1 MHNKK
6 NITIG
11 FDLGIASVGWAI
23 IDSPT
28 SKIIDWGTRTFE
40 ERKTANER
48 RAFRSIRRNIRRKAY
63 RNQRFINLILKYKD
77 LFELKNI
84 SDIQRA
90 NKKDAENYE
99 KIISFFTEIYKKC
112 AAKHSNILEVKV
124 KALDSKIEKLDLIW
138 ILHDYLENRGFFYDL
153 EEENVADKYE
163 GIEHP
168 SILLYDFFKKNGF
181 FKSNSSIS
189 KDLGGYS
196 FSNLQW
202 VNEIKKL
209 FEVQEINQ
217 EFSEKFLNLFS
228 SVRDYAKGPGSEH
241 SASEYGIFQKDEN
254 GKVTK
259 KYDNIWDK
267 TIGKCS
273 FYVEKN
279 RSPVNYPSYEIFNL
293 LNQLINLST
302 DLKTTN
308 KEIWQLSSNDRNE
321 LLDELLKVKENAKI
335 ISISLKKNE
344 IKKII
349 LKYFEFEK
357 SDIDDQD
364 TIEGRKIINEEPT
377 TKLEVTKHLLA
388 TIYSH
393 SSDSNWINIKNIL
406 DFLPFLDEICIIL
419 DREKSRGQ
427 DEVLK
432 KLTEK
437 NIFEELKI
445 DSEKQLD
452 FVKSIFSNTKFNF
465 KKIGSFSL
473 KAIRLFLPKMFE
485 QNKNSEFLKWKDEEI
500 KKEWEEQKSKLGKTD
515 KKTKY
520 LNPRIFQDEIISPG
534 TKNTF
539 EQAVLVLNQIIK
551 KYSKKNIIDAIIIES
566 PRVKNDKKTIE
577 EIKKR
582 NKKGKGKTL
591 EKLFQILNLKNRG
604 YKLSDLETKPG
615 KLLDKLRFYHQ
626 QDGTNLYTL
635 DEINIHD
642 LIKNSQNYEIDHIIP
657 YSMSYD
663 DSWANK
669 ILTTKAENLN
679 KGKLIASEYIKTKGE
694 KFYKEYFE
702 KAKELFG
709 KKNKV
714 NKNAKKLDP
723 YVDLDEDSANNRFR
737 FLTLQDY
744 DEFQVEFLARNLN
757 DTRYSTKLF
766 YHALIEHF
774 ENNEF
779 FTYIDENSSKHK
791 VKISTIKGHVT
802 KYFRK
807 KPVQKNNGSNE
818 NLDNNKPEKIEKNR
832 ENNEHHAVDA
842 AIVAIIGNE
851 NPQIANLLTLV
862 DNKNDKKFLFH
873 DENHKENIETGELV
887 KIPKFEAKK
896 LKKVEDLTKIIREKY
911 EEAKKHIP
919 IKFSRKTRTIL
930 NGGLS
935 DETLY
940 GFKYDEKKD
949 KYFKIIKKKLV
960 TSKNEELKK
969 YFENPFGKKADGK
982 SEYTVLMAQSHL
994 SEFNKLKEI
1003 FEKYDGSKNKSGNAF
1018 IEYMND
1024 LALKEPTLK
1033 AEIESAK
1040 SVEKLLYYNYKP
1052 SDELTYYN
1060 NISNKSFKRFYKNI
1074 RIIEYKSIP
1083 IKFKILSKHDGGKS
1097 FKDTLL
1103 SLYSLVYKVYEN
1115 GKESYKSIPVTSQM
1129 RKFGTNELDFLD
1141 ENLYNKEKLDIYKS
1155 DFPKPI
1161 PVNCKPIF
1169 TLKKGL
1175 ILKKKSL
1182 DIDDFKETKETE
1194 EGNYYFIS
1202 AISKRF
1208 NRDTAYGLKPLK
1220 FNVVKL
1226 DSEPSTNSIFKEY
1239 IPIHLDELGNE
1250 YPVKIKEHTDDEKLM
1265 CTIK

>member
-23 IDSPT
+23 IDSTT
-28 SKIIDWGTRTFE
+28 SKILDWGTRTFE

-48 RAFRSIRRNIRRKAY
+48 RAFRSTRRNIRRKVY

-90 NKKDAENYE
+90 NRKDAENYE
-99 KIISFFTEIYKKC
+99 KIISFFTEIYRKC

-181 FKSNSSIS
+181 FKSNSSIP

-209 FEVQEINQ
+209 FEVQEINP
-217 EFSEKFLNLFS
+217 EFSEKFLNLFT

-241 SASEYGIFQKDEN
+241 SASEYGIFQKDEK
-254 GKVTK
+254 GKVFK

-273 FYVEKN
+273 FFVEEN

-308 KEIWQLSSNDRNE
+308 KKIWQLSSNDRNE

-349 LKYFEFEK
+349 LKDFGFEK
-357 SDIDDQD
+357 SNVDDQD
-364 TIEGRKIINEEPT
+364 TIEGRKIIKEEPT

-393 SSDSNWINIKNIL
+393 SSDSNWININNIL
-406 DFLPFLDEICIIL
+406 EFLPFLDEICIIL

-427 DEVLK
+427 DEIFK

-437 NIFEELKI
+437 NIFGKLKI

-465 KKIGSFSL
+465 KKIGNFSL
-473 KAIRLFLPKMFE
+473 KAIDEFLPKMFE
-485 QNKNSEFLKWKDEEI
+485 QNKNSEYLKWKDEEI
-500 KKEWEEQKSKLGKTD
+500 RKKWEEQKSKLGKTD

-551 KYSKKNIIDAIIIES
+551 KYSKENIIDAIIIES
-566 PRVKNDKKTIE
+566 PREKNDKKTIE
-577 EIKKR
+577 EIKERYK
-582 NKKGKGKTL
+582 NGKGKNL
-591 EKLFQILNLKNRG
+591 EKLFKILNLENKG
-604 YKLSDLETKPG
+604 YKLSDLETKPAR
-615 KLLDKLRFYHQ
+615 LLEKLRLYHQ
-626 QDGTNLYTL
+626 QDGINLYTL
-635 DEINIHD
+635 EKIVIDD
-642 LIKNSQNYEIDHIIP
+642 LINNSQIYEIDHIIP

-663 DSWANK
+663 DSQANK
-669 ILTTKAENLN
+669 ILTTKAENLK
-679 KGKLIASEYIKTKGE
+679 KGKLIASEYIKAKGD
-694 KFYKEYFE
+694 KFYNEYYE
-702 KAKELFG
+702 KVKELFN
-709 KKNKV
+709 KKNNT
-714 NKNAKKLDP
+714 NKTNKKTKKIDY
-723 YVDLDEDSANNRFR
+723 YVDLDEDSAKNRFR
-737 FLTLQDY
+737 FLTLEDY

-779 FTYIDENSSKHK
+779 FTYIDENSSTHK

-802 KYFRK
+802 RYFRK
-807 KPVQKNNGSNE
+807 KANNI
-818 NLDNNKPEKIEKNR
+818 NNQEIEKNR

-851 NPQIANLLTLV
+851 NRQIANLLTLA
-862 DNKNDKKFLFH
+862 DNKNDKKFLLH

-887 KIPKFEAKK
+887 KISKFEVDK
-896 LKKVEDLTKIIREKY
+896 LAKVEDLKKIIQEKY
-911 EEAKKHIP
+911 EEAKNHIP
-919 IKFSRKTRTIL
+919 IKFSRKIRNII

-940 GFKYDEKKD
+940 GFKYDEKED
-949 KYFKIIKKKLV
+949 KYFKFIKKNLV
-960 TSKNEELKK
+960 TTENKDLRK
-969 YFENPFGKKADGK
+969 YFKNPFGKKADGE
-982 SEYTVLMAQSHL
+982 SEYTVLMSQSHL

-1003 FEKYDGSKNKSGNAF
+1003 FEKYNGFRKDTGKAF
-1018 IEYMND
+1018 VEYMND
-1024 LALKEPTLK
+1024 LASKEPTLK

-1040 SVEKLLYYNYKP
+1040 AVDKLLYYNYKS
-1052 SDELTYYN
+1052 SDEFTYYD
-1060 NISNKSFKRFYKNI
+1060 NINNKSFKRFYKNI
-1074 RIIEYKSIP
+1074 KIIEYKSIP
-1083 IKFKILSKHDGGKS
+1083 IKFKIVSKHDGGKS
-1097 FKDTLL
+1097 FKDKLF
-1103 SLYSLVYKVYEN
+1103 SLYSLVYKVYEK
-1115 GKESYKSIPVTSQM
+1115 GKAIYKSIPVTSQM
-1129 RKFGTNELDFLD
+1129 RKFGISEFDFLD

-1155 DFPKPI
+1155 DFEKPI

-1169 TLKKGL
+1169 VLKKGS

-1182 DIDDFKETKETE
+1182 DIDDFKKTKDTE
-1194 EGNYYFIS
+1194 KEKYYFIS
-1202 AISKRF
+1202 SMTKSD
-1208 NRDTAYGLKPLK
+1208 NVDTVYGLRPLNFK
-1220 FNVVKL
+1220 IERAV
-1226 DSEPSTNSIFKEY
+1226 PHTTNPIFKQY

>member
-23 IDSPT
+23 IDSTT
-28 SKIIDWGTRTFE
+28 SKILDWGTRTFE

-48 RAFRSIRRNIRRKAY
+48 RAFRSIRRNIRRKVY

-168 SILLYDFFKKNGF
+168 SILLHDFFKKNGF

-209 FEVQEINQ
+209 FEVQEINP

-241 SASEYGIFQKDEN
+241 SASEYGIFQKDGEN
-254 GKVTK
+254 VVK

-273 FYVEKN
+273 FFVEKN

-293 LNQLINLST
+293 LNQLINLSSE
-302 DLKTTN
+302 LKTEH
-308 KEIWQLSSNDRNE
+308 KKIWQLNSNDRNE

-349 LKYFEFEK
+349 LKDFGFEK

-364 TIEGRKIINEEPT
+364 TIEGRKIIKEEPT

-393 SSDSNWINIKNIL
+393 SSDSNWININNIL
-406 DFLPFLDEICIIL
+406 KFLPYLDEICVIL

-437 NIFEELKI
+437 NIFEVLKI

-465 KKIGSFSL
+465 KKIGNFSL
-473 KAIRLFLPKMFE
+473 DAINLFLPKMFE
-485 QNKNSEFLKWKDEEI
+485 QNKNSEYLKWKDEEI
-500 KKEWEEQKSKLGKTD
+500 RKEWEIQKSKLGKSD

-551 KYSKKNIIDAIIIES
+551 KYSKENIIDAIVIES

-582 NKKGKGKTL
+582 NKSGKNKNL
-591 EKLFQILNLKNRG
+591 EKLFKILNLENGG
-604 YKLSDLETKPG
+604 YKLSDLERKPG
-615 KLLDKLRFYHQ
+615 LLERLRFYHQ
-626 QDGTNLYTL
+626 QDGIDLYRL
-635 DEINIHD
+635 KKIDIDD
-642 LIKNSQNYEIDHIIP
+642 LIKNSQDYQIDHIIP

-669 ILTTKAENLN
+669 ILTKATEN
-679 KGKLIASEYIKTKGE
+679 
-694 KFYKEYFE
+694 
-702 KAKELFG
+702 
-709 KKNKV
+709 
-714 NKNAKKLDP
+714 
-723 YVDLDEDSANNRFR
+723 
-737 FLTLQDY
+737 
-744 DEFQVEFLARNLN
+744 
-757 DTRYSTKLF
+757 
-766 YHALIEHF
+766 
-774 ENNEF
+774 
-779 FTYIDENSSKHK
+779 
-791 VKISTIKGHVT
+791 
-802 KYFRK
+802 
-807 KPVQKNNGSNE
+807 QK
-818 NLDNNKPEKIEKNR
+818 
-832 ENNEHHAVDA
+832 
-842 AIVAIIGNE
+842 
-851 NPQIANLLTLV
+851 
-862 DNKNDKKFLFH
+862 
-873 DENHKENIETGELV
+873 KEN
-887 KIPKFEAKK
+887 
-896 LKKVEDLTKIIREKY
+896 
-911 EEAKKHIP
+911 
-919 IKFSRKTRTIL
+919 
-930 NGGLS
+930 
-935 DETLY
+935 
-940 GFKYDEKKD
+940 
-949 KYFKIIKKKLV
+949 
-960 TSKNEELKK
+960 
-969 YFENPFGKKADGK
+969 
-982 SEYTVLMAQSHL
+982 
-994 SEFNKLKEI
+994 
-1003 FEKYDGSKNKSGNAF
+1003 
-1018 IEYMND
+1018 
-1024 LALKEPTLK
+1024 
-1033 AEIESAK
+1033 
-1040 SVEKLLYYNYKP
+1040 
-1052 SDELTYYN
+1052 
-1060 NISNKSFKRFYKNI
+1060 
-1074 RIIEYKSIP
+1074 
-1083 IKFKILSKHDGGKS
+1083 
-1097 FKDTLL
+1097 
-1103 SLYSLVYKVYEN
+1103 
-1115 GKESYKSIPVTSQM
+1115 
-1129 RKFGTNELDFLD
+1129 
-1141 ENLYNKEKLDIYKS
+1141 
-1155 DFPKPI
+1155 
-1161 PVNCKPIF
+1161 
-1169 TLKKGL
+1169 
-1175 ILKKKSL
+1175 
-1182 DIDDFKETKETE
+1182 
-1194 EGNYYFIS
+1194 
-1202 AISKRF
+1202 
-1208 NRDTAYGLKPLK
+1208 
-1220 FNVVKL
+1220 
-1226 DSEPSTNSIFKEY
+1226 
-1239 IPIHLDELGNE
+1239 
-1250 YPVKIKEHTDDEKLM
+1250 
-1265 CTIK
+1265 

>member
-1 MHNKK
+1 MYNKK

-23 IDSPT
+23 IDSTT
-28 SKIIDWGTRTFE
+28 SKILDWGTRTFE

-77 LFELKNI
+77 LFELENI

-90 NKKDAENYE
+90 NRKDAENYE

-168 SILLYDFFKKNGF
+168 SILLHDFFKKNGF

-209 FEVQEINQ
+209 FEVQEINPK
-217 EFSEKFLNLFS
+217 FSEKFLNLFS

-241 SASEYGIFQKDEN
+241 SASEYGIFQKD
-254 GKVTK
+254 GKNVVK

-273 FYVEKN
+273 FFVEKN

-293 LNQLINLST
+293 LNQLINLSSE
-302 DLKTTN
+302 LKTEH
-308 KEIWQLSSNDRNE
+308 KKIWQLNSNDRNE

-349 LKYFEFEK
+349 LKYFGFEK

-364 TIEGRKIINEEPT
+364 TIEGRKIIKEEPT

-393 SSDSNWINIKNIL
+393 SPDSNWININNIL
-406 DFLPFLDEICIIL
+406 KFLPYLDKICIIL

-437 NIFEELKI
+437 NIFEVLKI

-465 KKIGSFSL
+465 KKIGNFSL
-473 KAIRLFLPKMFE
+473 DAINLFLPKMFE
-485 QNKNSEFLKWKDEEI
+485 QNKNSEYLKWKDEEI
-500 KKEWEEQKSKLGKTD
+500 TKEWEIQKSKLGKTD

-551 KYSKKNIIDAIIIES
+551 KYSKENIIDAIVIES

-582 NKKGKGKTL
+582 NKSGKNKNL
-591 EKLFQILNLKNRG
+591 EKLFKILNLENGG
-604 YKLSDLETKPG
+604 YKLSDLERKPG
-615 KLLDKLRFYHQ
+615 LLERLRFYHQ
-626 QDGTNLYTL
+626 QDGIDLYTL
-635 DEINIHD
+635 DKIVIDD
-642 LIKNSQNYEIDHIIP
+642 LINNSQKKYEIDHIIP

-669 ILTTKAENLN
+669 ILTEAAENQK

-702 KAKELFG
+702 KAKELFD
-709 KKNKV
+709 KKNK
-714 NKNAKKLDP
+714 KTKKLDP
-723 YVDLDEDSANNRFR
+723 YVDLDEDSAKNRFR

-766 YHALIEHF
+766 YHALVEHF
-774 ENNEF
+774 ENNDF
-779 FTYIDENSSKHK
+779 FTYTDENSNKHK

-807 KPVQKNNGSNE
+807 KANNI
-818 NLDNNKPEKIEKNR
+818 NNQEIEKNR

-851 NPQIANLLTLV
+851 NRQIANLLTLA
-862 DNKNDKKFLFH
+862 DNKNDKKFLLH

-887 KIPKFEAKK
+887 KISKFEVDK
-896 LKKVEDLTKIIREKY
+896 LKKVEDLKKIIREKY
-911 EEAKKHIP
+911 EEAKKHTP

-940 GFKYDEKKD
+940 GFKYDEKED

-1003 FEKYDGSKNKSGNAF
+1003 FEKYNGFSNKSGNAF

-1052 SDELTYYN
+1052 SDQLTYYDN
-1060 NISNKSFKRFYKNI
+1060 TSNKSFKRFYKNI

-1208 NRDTAYGLKPLK
+1208 NRDTAYGLKPLRL
-1220 FNVVKL
+1220 NVVKL

>member
-11 FDLGIASVGWAI
+11 FDLGIASIGWAI
-23 IDSPT
+23 IDSTT
-28 SKIIDWGTRTFE
+28 SKILDWGTRTFE

-48 RAFRSIRRNIRRKAY
+48 RAFRSTRRNIRRKAY

-90 NKKDAENYE
+90 NKKDTENYE

-181 FKSNSSIS
+181 FKSNSSIP

-209 FEVQEINQ
+209 FEVQEINP
-217 EFSEKFLNLFS
+217 EFSEKFLNLFT

-241 SASEYGIFQKDEN
+241 SASEYGIFQKDEK
-254 GKVTK
+254 GKVFK

-273 FYVEKN
+273 FFVEEN

-308 KEIWQLSSNDRNE
+308 KKIWQLSSNDRNE
-321 LLDELLKVKENAKI
+321 LLDELLKVKEKAKI

-349 LKYFEFEK
+349 LKDFGFEK

-364 TIEGRKIINEEPT
+364 TIEGRKIIKEEPT

-393 SSDSNWINIKNIL
+393 SSDSNWININNIL
-406 DFLPFLDEICIIL
+406 EFLPYLDAICIIL

-437 NIFEELKI
+437 NIFEVLKI
-445 DSEKQLD
+445 DREKQLD

-465 KKIGSFSL
+465 KKIGNFSL
-473 KAIRLFLPKMFE
+473 KAIREFLPKMFE
-485 QNKNSEFLKWKDEEI
+485 QNKNSEYLKWKDEEI
-500 KKEWEEQKSKLGKTD
+500 RRKWEEQKSKLGKTD

-551 KYSKKNIIDAIIIES
+551 KYSKENIIDAIIIES
-566 PRVKNDKKTIE
+566 PREKNDKKTIE

-591 EKLFQILNLKNRG
+591 EKLFQILNLENKG
-604 YKLSDLETKPG
+604 YKLSDLETKPA
-615 KLLDKLRFYHQ
+615 KLLDRLRFYHQ
-626 QDGTNLYTL
+626 QDGIDLYTL
-635 DEINIHD
+635 DKINID
-642 LIKNSQNYEIDHIIP
+642 QLINGSQKYEIEHIIP

-663 DSWANK
+663 NSQANK
-669 ILTTKAENLN
+669 ILTEKAENLK
-679 KGKLIASEYIKTKGE
+679 KGKLIASEYIKRNGDE
-694 KFYKEYFE
+694 FYNKYYE
-702 KAKELFG
+702 KAKELFINKY
-709 KKNKV
+709 KKNK
-714 NKNAKKLDP
+714 KLDS
-723 YVDLDEDSANNRFR
+723 YVDLDEDSAKNRFR

-766 YHALIEHF
+766 YHALVEHF

-802 KYFRK
+802 KYFRA
-807 KPVQKNNGSNE
+807 KPVQKNNGPNE
-818 NLDNNKPEKIEKNR
+818 NLNNNKPEKIEKNR

-842 AIVAIIGNE
+842 AIVAIIGNK
-851 NPQIANLLTLV
+851 NPQIANLLTLA
-862 DNKNDKKFLFH
+862 DNKTDKKFLLH
-873 DENHKENIETGELV
+873 DENYKENIETGELV
-887 KIPKFEAKK
+887 KIPKFEVDK
-896 LKKVEDLTKIIREKY
+896 LAKVEDLKKIIQEKY
-911 EEAKKHIP
+911 EEAKKHTA

-940 GFKYDEKKD
+940 GFKYDEKED

-1003 FEKYDGSKNKSGNAF
+1003 FEKYNGFSNKTGNAF
-1018 IEYMND
+1018 VEYMND

-1040 SVEKLLYYNYKP
+1040 SVEKLLYYNFKP
-1052 SDELTYYN
+1052 SDQFTYHD
-1060 NISNKSFKRFYKNI
+1060 NINNKSFKRFYKNI

-1097 FKDTLL
+1097 FKDTLF

-1129 RKFGTNELDFLD
+1129 RNFGIDEFDFLD

-1155 DFPKPI
+1155 DFAKPI
-1161 PVNCKPIF
+1161 PVNCKPVF
-1169 TLKKGL
+1169 VLKKGS

-1202 AISKRF
+1202 TISKRF

-1220 FNVVKL
+1220 LSVVKPVA
-1226 DSEPSTNSIFKEY
+1226 EPSTNPIFKEY

>member
-23 IDSPT
+23 IDSTT
-28 SKIIDWGTRTFE
+28 SKILDWGTRTFE

-77 LFELKNI
+77 LFELENI

-90 NKKDAENYE
+90 NRKDAENYE
-99 KIISFFTEIYKKC
+99 KITSFFTEIYKKC

-202 VNEIKKL
+202 ANEIKKL
-209 FEVQEINQ
+209 FEVQEINP

-241 SASEYGIFQKDEN
+241 SASEYGIFQKD
-254 GKVTK
+254 GKNVVK

-273 FYVEKN
+273 FFVEEN

-293 LNQLINLST
+293 LNQLINLSSE
-302 DLKTTN
+302 LKTEH
-308 KEIWQLSSNDRNE
+308 KKIWQLNSNDRNE

-349 LKYFEFEK
+349 LKDFGFEK

-364 TIEGRKIINEEPT
+364 TIEGRKIIKEEPT

-393 SSDSNWINIKNIL
+393 SSDSNWININNIL
-406 DFLPFLDEICIIL
+406 KFLPYLDEICVIL

-437 NIFEELKI
+437 NIFEVLKI
-445 DSEKQLD
+445 DSEKQLG

-465 KKIGSFSL
+465 KKIGNFSL
-473 KAIRLFLPKMFE
+473 DAINLFLPKMFE
-485 QNKNSEFLKWKDEEI
+485 QNKNSEYLKWKDEGI
-500 KKEWEEQKSKLGKTD
+500 RKEWEIQKSKLGKTD

-551 KYSKKNIIDAIIIES
+551 KYSKENIIDAIVIES

-582 NKKGKGKTL
+582 NKSGKNKNL
-591 EKLFQILNLKNRG
+591 EKLFKILNLENGG
-604 YKLSDLETKPG
+604 YKLSDLERKPG
-615 KLLDKLRFYHQ
+615 LLERLRFYHQ
-626 QDGTNLYTL
+626 QDGIDLYTL
-635 DEINIHD
+635 DKIVIDD
-642 LIKNSQNYEIDHIIP
+642 LINNSQKKYEIDHIIP

-669 ILTTKAENLN
+669 ILTEAAENQK

-702 KAKELFG
+702 KAKELFD
-709 KKNKV
+709 KKNK
-714 NKNAKKLDP
+714 KTKKLDP
-723 YVDLDEDSANNRFR
+723 YVDLDEDSAKNRFR

-766 YHALIEHF
+766 YHALVEHF

-779 FTYIDENSSKHK
+779 FTYTDENSNKHK

-807 KPVQKNNGSNE
+807 KANNI
-818 NLDNNKPEKIEKNR
+818 NNQEIEKNR

-851 NPQIANLLTLV
+851 NRQIANLLTLA
-862 DNKNDKKFLFH
+862 DNKNDKKFLLH

-887 KIPKFEAKK
+887 KISKFEVDK
-896 LKKVEDLTKIIREKY
+896 LKKVEDLKKIIREKY
-911 EEAKKHIP
+911 EEAKKHTP

-940 GFKYDEKKD
+940 GFKYDEKED

-969 YFENPFGKKADGK
+969 YFENPFGKKTDGK

-1003 FEKYDGSKNKSGNAF
+1003 FEKYNGFSNKTGNAF
-1018 IEYMND
+1018 VEYMND

-1033 AEIESAK
+1033 AEIESAN
-1040 SVEKLLYYNYKP
+1040 SVKKLLYYNYKP
-1052 SDELTYYN
+1052 ADDFTYYDNIN
-1060 NISNKSFKRFYKNI
+1060 NKNLKRFYKNI

-1097 FKDTLL
+1097 FKDDLF
-1103 SLYSLVYKVYEN
+1103 SLYSLVYKVYEK
-1115 GKESYKSIPVTSQM
+1115 GKEIYKSIPINSLT
-1129 RKFGTNELDFLD
+1129 RKFGTDELDFLD
-1141 ENLYNKEKLDIYKS
+1141 ENLYNKEKLDTYKS
-1155 DFPKPI
+1155 NFKKPI
-1161 PVNCKPIF
+1161 PINCKPIF
-1169 TLKKGL
+1169 ALKKGS

-1182 DIDDFKETKETE
+1182 DIDDFKETEETE
-1194 EGNYYFIS
+1194 EGKYYFIS
-1202 AISKRF
+1202 KISKRF
-1208 NRDTAYGLKPLK
+1208 NSDTGYGLKPLT
-1220 FNVVKL
+1220 FNV
-1226 DSEPSTNSIFKEY
+1226 SEAVVEVPTNSIFQQY

-1250 YPVKIKEHTDDEKLM
+1250 YPIKIKEHTDDEKLM

>member
-23 IDSPT
+23 IDSTT
-28 SKIIDWGTRTFE
+28 SKILDWGTRTFE

-77 LFELKNI
+77 LFELENI
-84 SDIQRA
+84 SDIQRV
-90 NKKDAENYE
+90 NKKDTENYE
-99 KIISFFTEIYKKC
+99 KITSFFTEIYRKC

-163 GIEHP
+163 GMEHP

-181 FKSNSSIS
+181 FKSNSSIP

-209 FEVQEINQ
+209 FEVQEINP

-254 GKVTK
+254 GIVTK
-259 KYDNIWDK
+259 KYKNIWDK

-273 FYVEKN
+273 FFVEEN

-302 DLKTTN
+302 DLKTEN
-308 KEIWQLSSNDRNE
+308 KKIWQLSLNDRNE

-349 LKYFEFEK
+349 LKDFGFEK

-364 TIEGRKIINEEPT
+364 TIQGRKIIKEEPT
-377 TKLEVTKHLLA
+377 TELKVTKHLLA

-393 SSDSNWINIKNIL
+393 SSDSNWININNIL
-406 DFLPFLDEICIIL
+406 KFLPYLDEISKIL

-437 NIFEELKI
+437 NIFEVLKI

-465 KKIGSFSL
+465 KKIGNFSL
-473 KAIRLFLPKMFE
+473 EAIRLFLPKMFE

-500 KKEWEEQKSKLGKTD
+500 RKEWEIQKSKLGKSD

-551 KYSKKNIIDAIIIES
+551 KYSKENIIDAIVVES
-566 PRVKNDKKTIE
+566 PREKNDKKTIE

-582 NKKGKGKTL
+582 NKAGKDKNL
-591 EKLFQILNLKNRG
+591 KKLFQILDLENKG
-604 YKLSDLETKPG
+604 YRLSYLETKPA
-615 KLLDKLRFYHQ
+615 KLLDRLRLYHQ
-626 QDGTNLYTL
+626 QDGIDLYTL
-635 DEINIHD
+635 DKINIDD
-642 LIKNSQNYEIDHIIP
+642 LIENRQKQYDIEHIIP

-663 DSWANK
+663 NSQANK
-669 ILTTKAENLN
+669 ILTEKAENLK
-679 KGKLIASEYIKTKGE
+679 KGKLIASEYIKTKGDEFYNKYYE
-694 KFYKEYFE
+694 KV
-702 KAKELFG
+702 KELFG
-709 KKNKV
+709 KQNK
-714 NKNAKKLDP
+714 KTKKLDS
-723 YVDLDEDSANNRFR
+723 YVDLDEYSAKNRFR

-766 YHALIEHF
+766 YHALIDHF

-779 FTYIDENSSKHK
+779 FTYTDENSNKHK

-802 KYFRK
+802 RYFRK
-807 KPVQKNNGSNE
+807 EANNI
-818 NLDNNKPEKIEKNR
+818 NKPEIEKNR

-851 NPQIANLLTLV
+851 NRQIANLLTLA
-862 DNKNDKKFLFH
+862 DNKNDKKFILH

-887 KIPKFEAKK
+887 KISKFEVDK
-896 LKKVEDLTKIIREKY
+896 LKKVEHLTKIIREKY
-911 EEAKKHIP
+911 EEAKKHTP

-940 GFKYDEKKD
+940 GFKYDEKED

-960 TSKNEELKK
+960 ASKNEELKK

-1003 FEKYDGSKNKSGNAF
+1003 FEKYNGFSNKSGNAF
-1018 IEYMND
+1018 VEYMND

-1033 AEIESAK
+1033 VEIESAK

-1052 SDELTYYN
+1052 SDQFTYYDN
-1060 NISNKSFKRFYKNI
+1060 TNNKSFKRFCKNI

-1169 TLKKGL
+1169 VLKKGL
-1175 ILKKKSL
+1175 ILKEKSL
-1182 DIDDFKETKETE
+1182 DTDDFKQTKETE
-1194 EGNYYFIS
+1194 EGKYYFIS
-1202 AISKRF
+1202 TISKRL

-1220 FNVVKL
+1220 LNVVKPVV
-1226 DSEPSTNSIFKEY
+1226 EPSTNPIFQQY

>member
-84 SDIQRA
+84 SEIQRA

-112 AAKHSNILEVKV
+112 VAKYSNILEVKV

-181 FKSNSSIS
+181 FKSNSSIP

-209 FEVQEINQ
+209 FEVQEINP
-217 EFSEKFLNLFS
+217 EFSEKFLNLFTS
-228 SVRDYAKGPGSEH
+228 IRDYAKGPGSEH

-254 GKVTK
+254 GKVFK

-273 FYVEKN
+273 FFVEEN

-308 KEIWQLSSNDRNE
+308 KKIWQLSSNDRNE

-349 LKYFEFEK
+349 LKDFVFEK

-364 TIEGRKIINEEPT
+364 TIEGRKIIKEEPT

-393 SSDSNWINIKNIL
+393 SSDSNWININNIL
-406 DFLPFLDEICIIL
+406 QFLPYLDAICIIL

-427 DEVLK
+427 DEVFK

-437 NIFEELKI
+437 NIFEKLKI

-465 KKIGSFSL
+465 KKIGNFSL
-473 KAIRLFLPKMFE
+473 DAINLFLPKMFE
-485 QNKNSEFLKWKDEEI
+485 QNKNSEYLKWKDEEI
-500 KKEWEEQKSKLGKTD
+500 RRKWEEQKAKLGKTD

-551 KYSKKNIIDAIIIES
+551 KYSKENIIDAIVIES
-566 PRVKNDKKTIE
+566 PREKNDKKTIE

-582 NKKGKGKTL
+582 NKSGKDKNL
-591 EKLFQILNLKNRG
+591 KKLFQILNLENKG
-604 YKLSDLETKPG
+604 YKLSDLETKPAR
-615 KLLDKLRFYHQ
+615 LLDKLRFYYQ
-626 QDGTNLYTL
+626 QDGIDLYAL
-635 DEINIHD
+635 DKIDIHD
-642 LIKNSQNYEIDHIIP
+642 LINNSQKYEIDHIIP

-663 DSWANK
+663 NSQANK
-669 ILTTKAENLN
+669 ILTTKAENLK

-694 KFYKEYFE
+694 KFYKEYSE
-702 KAKELFG
+702 KAKDLFG

-723 YVDLDEDSANNRFR
+723 YVDLDEDSAKNRFR

-766 YHALIEHF
+766 YHALIDHF

-802 KYFRK
+802 RYFRTK
-807 KPVQKNNGSNE
+807 ANYI
-818 NLDNNKPEKIEKNR
+818 NKQEIEKNR

-842 AIVAIIGNE
+842 AIVAIIGNK
-851 NPQIANLLTLV
+851 NHRIANLLTLA
-862 DNKNDKKFLFH
+862 DNKNDKKFILH

-887 KIPKFEAKK
+887 KISRFEVEK
-896 LKKVEDLTKIIREKY
+896 LAKVEDLKKIIQEKY
-911 EEAKKHIP
+911 EEAKNHTP
-919 IKFSRKTRTIL
+919 IKFSRKIRNIS

-935 DETLY
+935 DQTLY
-940 GFKYDEKKD
+940 GFKYDEKED
-949 KYFKIIKKKLV
+949 KYFKFIKKNLV
-960 TSKNEELKK
+960 TTENKDLRK
-969 YFENPFGKKADGK
+969 YFENPFGKTVGKKGVEK

-1003 FEKYDGSKNKSGNAF
+1003 FEKYNGFSKDTGKAF
-1018 IEYMND
+1018 VEYMND
-1024 LALKEPTLK
+1024 LASKEPTLK

-1040 SVEKLLYYNYKP
+1040 SVGKLLYYNYKL
-1052 SDELTYYN
+1052 SDEFTYYDNIN
-1060 NISNKSFKRFYKNI
+1060 NKNFKRFYKNI
-1074 RIIEYKSIP
+1074 KIIEYKSIP

-1097 FKDTLL
+1097 FKDSLF

-1115 GKESYKSIPVTSQM
+1115 GKEIYKSIPVTSEI
-1129 RKFGTNELDFLD
+1129 RKFGINEFDFLD

-1155 DFPKPI
+1155 DFAKSI
-1161 PVNCKPIF
+1161 PVNCKPVF
-1169 TLKKGL
+1169 ALKKGT
-1175 ILKKKSL
+1175 ILKKTSL
-1182 DIDDFKETKETE
+1182 DIDDFQETKETE

-1202 AISKRF
+1202 TISKRL
-1208 NRDTAYGLKPLK
+1208 NNDTRYGLKPLK
-1220 FNVVKL
+1220 LNVVKTVA
-1226 DSEPSTNSIFKEY
+1226 EPPTNSIFQQY
-1239 IPIHLDELGNE
+1239 IPIHLDELGKE
-1250 YPVKIKEHTDDEKLM
+1250 YPIKIKEHTDDEKLM

>member
-28 SKIIDWGTRTFE
+28 SKILDWGTRTFE

-63 RNQRFINLILKYKD
+63 RNQKFINLILKYKD
-77 LFELKNI
+77 LFELENI
-84 SDIQRA
+84 SDIQRV
-90 NKKDAENYE
+90 NKKDTENYE
-99 KIISFFTEIYKKC
+99 KILSLFTEIYKKC

-181 FKSNSSIS
+181 FKSNSSIP

-209 FEVQEINQ
+209 FEVQEINP
-217 EFSEKFLNLFS
+217 EFSEKFLNIFS

-254 GKVTK
+254 GKVAK

-273 FYVEKN
+273 FFVEKN

-293 LNQLINLST
+293 LNQLINLSS
-302 DLKTTN
+302 DLKTEH
-308 KEIWQLSSNDRNE
+308 KKIWQLSSNDRNQ
-321 LLDELLKVKENAKI
+321 LLDELLKVNEKAKI

-349 LKYFEFEK
+349 LKDLGFKK
-357 SDIDDQD
+357 SGIDDED
-364 TIEGRKIINEEPT
+364 TIEGRKIIKEEPT

-393 SSDSNWINIKNIL
+393 SSDSNWININNIL
-406 DFLPFLDEICIIL
+406 EFLPFLDEICIIL
-419 DREKSRGQ
+419 DQEKSRGQ

-432 KLTEK
+432 KLIEK
-437 NIFEELKI
+437 NIFEKLKI

-465 KKIGSFSL
+465 KKIGNFSL
-473 KAIRLFLPKMFE
+473 DAIREFLPKMFQ

-500 KKEWEEQKSKLGKTD
+500 RKKWEEQKAKLGKSD

-551 KYSKKNIIDAIIIES
+551 KYSKENIIDAIVIES
-566 PRVKNDKKTIE
+566 PREKNDKETIKK
-577 EIKKR
+577 IKKR
-582 NKKGKGKTL
+582 IKDGKGKNL
-591 EKLFQILNLKNRG
+591 EKLFQILNLKSRG
-604 YKLSDLETKPG
+604 YKLSDLETKPAR
-615 KLLDKLRFYHQ
+615 LLDKLRLYHQ
-626 QDGTNLYTL
+626 QDGIDLYTL
-635 DEINIHD
+635 DKIDIHD
-642 LIKNSQNYEIDHIIP
+642 LINNSQKYEIDHIIP

-663 DSWANK
+663 NSQANK
-669 ILTTKAENLN
+669 ILTTKAENLK
-679 KGKLIASEYIKTKGE
+679 KGKLIASEYIKTKPDG
-694 KFYKEYFE
+694 FYNEYYE
-702 KAKELFG
+702 KAKELFN
-709 KKNKV
+709 KKN
-714 NKNAKKLDP
+714 NKTKKLDS
-723 YVDLDEDSANNRFR
+723 YVDLDEDSAKNRFR
-737 FLTLQDY
+737 FLTLQNY

-802 KYFRK
+802 KYFRS
-807 KPVQKNNGSNE
+807 KPSYI
-818 NLDNNKPEKIEKNR
+818 NKQDIEKKR

-851 NPQIANLLTLV
+851 NRQIANLLTLA
-862 DNKNDKKFLFH
+862 DNKNDKRFILH

-887 KIPKFEAKK
+887 KISKFEVEK
-896 LKKVEDLTKIIREKY
+896 LAKVEDLKKIIQEKY
-911 EEAKKHIP
+911 EEAKNHIP
-919 IKFSRKTRTIL
+919 IKFSRKIRSTL

-935 DETLY
+935 DQTLY
-940 GFKYDEKKD
+940 GFKYDEKED
-949 KYFKIIKKKLV
+949 KYFKIIKKNLI
-960 TSKNEELKK
+960 TSKNSELKK
-969 YFENPFGKKADGK
+969 YFENPFGKTVDKKGVEK

-1003 FEKYDGSKNKSGNAF
+1003 FEKYNGSTNKSGNAF
-1018 IEYMND
+1018 VEYMND
-1024 LALKEPTLK
+1024 LVLKEPTLK
-1033 AEIESAK
+1033 AEIESAN
-1040 SVEKLLYYNYKP
+1040 SVKKLLYYNYKP
-1052 SDELTYYN
+1052 SDQFTYYD
-1060 NISNKSFKRFYKNI
+1060 NIDNKSFKRFYKNI

-1097 FKDTLL
+1097 FKDDLF
-1103 SLYSLVYKVYEN
+1103 SLYSLVYKVYEK
-1115 GKESYKSIPVTSQM
+1115 GKEIYKSIPINSLT
-1129 RKFGTNELDFLD
+1129 RKFGTNESDFLD
-1141 ENLYNKEKLDIYKS
+1141 ENLYNKEKLDTYKS
-1155 DFPKPI
+1155 NFKKPI

-1169 TLKKGL
+1169 ALKKGL
-1175 ILKKKSL
+1175 ILKKKNL
-1182 DIDDFKETKETE
+1182 DIDDFKGTKETE
-1194 EGNYYFIS
+1194 EGIYYFIS
-1202 AISKRF
+1202 KISKRF
-1208 NRDTAYGLKPLK
+1208 NSDTGYGLKPLT
-1220 FNVVKL
+1220 FNV
-1226 DSEPSTNSIFKEY
+1226 SEAVIEQPTNSIFQQY

>member
-23 IDSPT
+23 IDSTT
-28 SKIIDWGTRTFE
+28 SKILDWGTRTFE

-48 RAFRSIRRNIRRKAY
+48 RAFRSTRRNIRRKVY

-90 NKKDAENYE
+90 NRKDAENYE
-99 KIISFFTEIYKKC
+99 KIISFFTEIYRKC

-181 FKSNSSIS
+181 FKSNSSIP

-209 FEVQEINQ
+209 FEVQEINP
-217 EFSEKFLNLFS
+217 EFSEKFLNLFT

-241 SASEYGIFQKDEN
+241 SASEYGIFQKDED
-254 GKVTK
+254 GKVAK

-273 FYVEKN
+273 FFVEEN

-302 DLKTTN
+302 ELKTTN
-308 KEIWQLSSNDRNE
+308 KKIWQLSSNDRNE
-321 LLDELLKVKENAKI
+321 LLDGLLKVKENAKI

-349 LKYFEFEK
+349 LKYFGFEK

-364 TIEGRKIINEEPT
+364 TIQGRKIIKEEPT

-432 KLTEK
+432 KLNEK
-437 NIFEELKI
+437 NIFKELKI

-452 FVKSIFSNTKFNF
+452 FVKSIFSNTNFNF
-465 KKIGSFSL
+465 KKIGNFSL
-473 KAIRLFLPKMFE
+473 EAIRLFLPKMFE
-485 QNKNSEFLKWKDEEI
+485 QNKNSEYLKWKDEEI
-500 KKEWEEQKSKLGKTD
+500 RKKWEEQKAKLGKSD

-551 KYSKKNIIDAIIIES
+551 KYSKENIIDTIVIES
-566 PRVKNDKKTIE
+566 PREKNDEKRIE
-577 EIKKR
+577 ELKEW
-582 NKKGKGKTL
+582 NKNNGKAKSL
-591 EKLFQILNLKNRG
+591 EKLFEILNLKNKG
-604 YKLSDLETKPG
+604 YELSDLKTKPNS
-615 KLLDKLRFYHQ
+615 LTDKLRFYYQ
-626 QDGTNLYTL
+626 QDGIDLYRL
-635 DEINIHD
+635 KKIDIDD
-642 LIKNSQNYEIDHIIP
+642 LIDKSQEYEIDHIIP

-663 DSWANK
+663 NSQANK
-669 ILTTKAENLN
+669 ILTTKAENQQ
-679 KGKLIASEYIKTKGE
+679 KGKLIASKYIKAKGD
-694 KFYKEYFE
+694 KFYKEYYE
-702 KAKELFG
+702 KAKELFD
-709 KKNKV
+709 KKNKT
-714 NKNAKKLDP
+714 NKTNKTNKKSKKIAAL
-723 YVDLDEDSANNRFR
+723 VDAFVYLDEVSAKNRFR
-737 FLTLQDY
+737 FLTLEDY

-766 YHALIEHF
+766 YHALVEHF

-779 FTYIDENSSKHK
+779 FTYIYENSSKHK

-802 KYFRK
+802 RYFRIKPDNDNK
-807 KPVQKNNGSNE
+807 KE
-818 NLDNNKPEKIEKNR
+818 IEKNR

-842 AIVAIIGNE
+842 AIVAIIGSQ
-851 NPQIANLLTLV
+851 NPRIANLLTLA
-862 DNKNDKKFLFH
+862 DNKNDKKYFLH

-887 KIPKFEAKK
+887 KISKSEVDK
-896 LKKVEDLTKIIREKY
+896 LTKVEDLKKIIQEKY
-911 EEAKKHIP
+911 EEAKNHIP
-919 IKFSRKTRTIL
+919 IKFSRKIRNII

-940 GFKYDEKKD
+940 GFKYDEKED
-949 KYFKIIKKKLV
+949 KYFKFIKKNLV
-960 TSKNEELKK
+960 TTENKDLRK
-969 YFENPFGKKADGK
+969 YFKNPFGKKADGE

-1003 FEKYDGSKNKSGNAF
+1003 FEKYNGFRKDTGKAF
-1018 IEYMND
+1018 VEYMND
-1024 LALKEPTLK
+1024 LASKEPTLK

-1040 SVEKLLYYNYKP
+1040 AVDKLLYYNYKS
-1052 SDELTYYN
+1052 SDEFTYYD
-1060 NISNKSFKRFYKNI
+1060 NINNKSFKRFYKNI
-1074 RIIEYKSIP
+1074 KIIEYKSIP
-1083 IKFKILSKHDGGKS
+1083 IKFKIVSKHDGGKS
-1097 FKDTLL
+1097 FKDKLF
-1103 SLYSLVYKVYEN
+1103 SLYSLVYKVYEK
-1115 GKESYKSIPVTSQM
+1115 GKAIYKSIPVTSQM
-1129 RKFGTNELDFLD
+1129 RKFGISEFDFLD

-1155 DFPKPI
+1155 DFEKPI

-1169 TLKKGL
+1169 VLKKGS

-1182 DIDDFKETKETE
+1182 DIDDFKKTKDTE
-1194 EGNYYFIS
+1194 KEKYYFIS
-1202 AISKRF
+1202 SMTKSD
-1208 NRDTAYGLKPLK
+1208 NVDTVYGLRPLNFK
-1220 FNVVKL
+1220 IERAV
-1226 DSEPSTNSIFKEY
+1226 PHTTNPIFKQY

-1250 YPVKIKEHTDDEKLM
+1250 YPVKIKEHNDDEKLM

>member
-1 MHNKK
+1 MYNKK

-23 IDSPT
+23 IDSTT
-28 SKIIDWGTRTFE
+28 SKILNWGTRTFE

-48 RAFRSIRRNIRRKAY
+48 RAFRSIRRNIRRKVY
-63 RNQRFINLILKYKD
+63 RNQKFINLILKYKD
-77 LFELKNI
+77 LFELENI
-84 SDIQRA
+84 SDIQRV
-90 NKKDAENYE
+90 NKKDTENYE
-99 KIISFFTEIYKKC
+99 KILSFFTEIYRKC

-181 FKSNSSIS
+181 FKSNSSIP

-209 FEVQEINQ
+209 FEVQEINP
-217 EFSEKFLNLFS
+217 EFSEKFLNLFT
-228 SVRDYAKGPGSEH
+228 SVRDFAKGPGSEH
-241 SASEYGIFQKDEN
+241 SASEYGIFQKDED
-254 GKVTK
+254 GKVAK

-273 FYVEKN
+273 FFVDKN

-302 DLKTTN
+302 ELKTEH
-308 KEIWQLSSNDRNE
+308 KKIWQLSSNDRNE

-335 ISISLKKNE
+335 ISISLKKSE

-349 LKYFEFEK
+349 LKDFEFEK

-364 TIEGRKIINEEPT
+364 TIEGRKIIKEEPT

-393 SSDSNWINIKNIL
+393 SSDSNWVNINNIL
-406 DFLPFLDEICIIL
+406 EFLPYLDEICIIL

-437 NIFEELKI
+437 NIFEKLKI

-465 KKIGSFSL
+465 KKIGNFSL
-473 KAIRLFLPKMFE
+473 DAINEFLPKMFE
-485 QNKNSEFLKWKDEEI
+485 QNKNSEYLKWKDEEI
-500 KKEWEEQKSKLGKTD
+500 RKKWEEQKAKLGKTD

-551 KYSKKNIIDAIIIES
+551 KYSKENIIDAIVIES
-566 PRVKNDKKTIE
+566 PREKNDKET
-577 EIKKR
+577 IKKIKQR
-582 NKKGKGKTL
+582 IKEGKDKNL
-591 EKLFQILNLKNRG
+591 EKLFKILNLERGG
-604 YKLSDLETKPG
+604 YKLSDLKTKPAR
-615 KLLDKLRFYHQ
+615 LLNKLRLYHQ
-626 QDGTNLYTL
+626 QEGVDLYTL
-635 DEINIHD
+635 TKIDIDD
-642 LIKNSQNYEIDHIIP
+642 LINNSQKYEIDHIIP

-663 DSWANK
+663 DSQANK
-669 ILTTKAENLN
+669 ILTTKAENLK
-679 KGKLIASEYIKTKGE
+679 KGKLIASEYIKTKGD
-694 KFYKEYFE
+694 KFYNEYYE
-702 KAKELFG
+702 KAKELFN
-709 KKNKV
+709 KKNK
-714 NKNAKKLDP
+714 KTKKLDS
-723 YVDLDEDSANNRFR
+723 YVDLDEDSAKNRFR

-766 YHALIEHF
+766 YHALIDHF

-779 FTYIDENSSKHK
+779 FTYIDQNSSSHK

-802 KYFRK
+802 RYFRS
-807 KPVQKNNGSNE
+807 KPSYI
-818 NLDNNKPEKIEKNR
+818 NKQDIEKKR

-851 NPQIANLLTLV
+851 NRQIANLLTLA
-862 DNKNDKKFLFH
+862 DNKNDKKFILH
-873 DENHKENIETGELV
+873 DENYKENIETGELV
-887 KIPKFEAKK
+887 KISKFEAEK
-896 LKKVEDLTKIIREKY
+896 LAKVEDLKKIIQEKY
-911 EEAKKHIP
+911 EEAKNHIP
-919 IKFSRKTRTIL
+919 IKFSRKIRSTL

-935 DETLY
+935 DQTLY
-940 GFKYDEKKD
+940 GFKYDEKEE
-949 KYFKIIKKKLV
+949 KYFKIIKKNLI
-960 TSKNEELKK
+960 TSKNTELKK
-969 YFENPFGKKADGK
+969 YFENPFGKTVDTKGVEK

-1003 FEKYDGSKNKSGNAF
+1003 FEKYNGFSNKSGNAF
-1018 IEYMND
+1018 VEYMND
-1024 LALKEPTLK
+1024 LALKEPNLK
-1033 AEIESAK
+1033 AEIESAN
-1040 SVEKLLYYNYKP
+1040 SVKKLLYYNYKP
-1052 SDELTYYN
+1052 TDEITYYD
-1060 NISNKSFKRFYKNI
+1060 NINKKNFKRFYKNI
-1074 RIIEYKSIP
+1074 RIIEYKSVP

-1097 FKDTLL
+1097 FKDDLF
-1103 SLYSLVYKVYEN
+1103 SLYSLVYKVYEK
-1115 GKESYKSIPVTSQM
+1115 GKEIYKSIPINSLTT
-1129 RKFGTNELDFLD
+1129 KFGINKFDFLD
-1141 ENLYNKEKLDIYKS
+1141 ENLYNKEKLYAYKS
-1155 DFPKPI
+1155 NFKKPI

-1169 TLKKGL
+1169 ALKKGT
-1175 ILKKKSL
+1175 ILKKKIL
-1182 DIDDFKETKETE
+1182 NIDDFKETKEAE

-1202 AISKRF
+1202 KISKRF
-1208 NRDTAYGLKPLK
+1208 NSDTGYGLKPLT
-1220 FNVVKL
+1220 FNV
-1226 DSEPSTNSIFKEY
+1226 SEAVTEPPTNSIFQQY

-1250 YPVKIKEHTDDEKLM
+1250 YPIKIKEHTDDEKLM